1 MKIAV
6 VGIGYVG
13 LSLAILL
20 SQKNEVVAYDINKDK
35 VDKINS
41 RISPINDNYIIKY
54 LNKKRLKLTATD
66 DYSEAFRNADYIIIC
81 TPTNYNET
89 YNSFD
94 TSSIEDTI
102 YKIKKINKHSIIV
115 IRSTVPIGYT
125 ESLNRKEKKLKII
138 FSPEFLRE
146 GYALYDNLYPTRII
160 VGDDSNEARIFANL
174 LYKAA
179 LKKDIPILYMNS
191 VEAESVKLFANTYL
205 ALRIAYFNELDT
217 YANQKKLNVKN
228 IINGVCLD
236 PRIGNYYN
244 NPSFGYGGYCLPKD
258 SKQLLQNYGN
268 IPEKII
274 KAVVESNI
282 TRKKYIVSVIK
293 KKKPKIVGIY
303 RLIMKQNSDN
313 FRDSSIQ
320 DIIKYLVNNNIKT
333 IIYEPSLKTKKFLNC
348 EVVNIFNDF
357 VETSEIIVANR
368 LDNKIMKFENK
379 VFSRDIY
386 NRD

>member
-293 KKKPKIVGIY
+293 KKKPKIVRIY
-303 RLIMKQNSDN
+303 
-313 FRDSSIQ
+313 
-320 DIIKYLVNNNIKT
+320 
-333 IIYEPSLKTKKFLNC
+333 
-348 EVVNIFNDF
+348 
-357 VETSEIIVANR
+357 
-368 LDNKIMKFENK
+368 
-379 VFSRDIY
+379 
-386 NRD
+386 

>member
-333 IIYEPSLKTKKFLNC
+333 IIYEPSVKTKKFLNC